1 MQTMRSLL
9 RWSVLACMMLSAI
22 SLETHSAGFALA
34 AEIPPPDT
42 RFGAGQL
49 EVDNLKPGTTP
60 ETGHSG
66 QDKAPN
72 TPLPAAETATRS
84 ITYAYERVCLQGVGS
99 FLSAAD
105 CVTVDAA
112 CDSEPDGVMVEW
124 IAIDSSTSP
133 PTETPTGDTSCLYP
147 GSPAPEPPNG
157 GEAAE
162 PAVVITLEDFQSQ
175 PIIAAA
181 VISEPNN
188 FGLLGGHNNF
198 WADVDEQE
206 FAFDTLGDQVLIRAW
221 PVAYDWNYGDGAT
234 KTTQTAGNP
243 VPEADWLLV
252 ETPTSHVYGATGDYN
267 LVLTT
272 RFNGDYSVN
281 GGPWIPIA
289 GQAAVQSEPHLV
301 SIWRSDNRLVDGT
314 CAENPSAWGC

>member
-1 MQTMRSLL
+1 MFSLL
-9 RWSVLACMMLSAI
+9 
-22 SLETHSAGFALA
+22 SLLLLLGPLPIA
-34 AEIPPPDT
+34 
-42 RFGAGQL
+42 
-49 EVDNLKPGTTP
+49 
-60 ETGHSG
+60 SG
-66 QDKAPN
+66 QGVGVDWFEDSAPSVVN
-72 TPLPAAETATRS
+72 SDITDAEEVRSGKPPALSGDDLDAAAPAAVRTS
-84 ITYAYERVCLQGVGS
+84 ITYTYERVCLQGVGS

>member
-1 MQTMRSLL
+1 MPTTLSTVPRPL
-9 RWSVLACMMLSAI
+9 LSA
-22 SLETHSAGFALA
+22 LLCALFVQTQITGLAIA
-34 AEIPPPDT
+34 AEVAPPDT
-42 RFGAGQL
+42 RFGSGQI
-49 EVDNLKPGTTP
+49 EVDNLKPG
-60 ETGHSG
+60 
-66 QDKAPN
+66 K
-72 TPLPAAETATRS
+72 AAETGQNAPVNAPDAAASTDTATSS
-84 ITYAYERVCLQGVGS
+84 ITYTYERVCLQGVGS
-99 FLSAAD
+99 FLNRGD
-105 CVTVDAA
+105 CVTIDAA

-124 IAIDSSTSP
+124 IAIDSSTTP

-157 GEAAE
+157 GEVAE
-162 PAVVITLEDFQSQ
+162 PTVVITLEDFQSQ

-181 VISEPNN
+181 VVSEPNN

-198 WADVDEQE
+198 WADVEEQE
-206 FAFDTLGDQVLIRAW
+206 FTIETLGDQVRIRAW
-221 PVAYDWNYGDGAT
+221 PVAYDWHYGDGT
-234 KTTQTAGNP
+234 TRTTQTAGNA
-243 VPEADWLLV
+243 VPESDWLLV

-267 LVLTT
+267 LVLST

-289 GQAAVQSEPHLV
+289 GQAAVQSEPHLI

>member
-1 MQTMRSLL
+1 MLKESIFRCL
-9 RWSVLACMMLSAI
+9 WAVLIVAAMFTGTTEAV
-22 SLETHSAGFALA
+22 A
-34 AEIPPPDT
+34 AEGDT
-42 RFGAGQL
+42 KGILGGSDDVAVNSTKEASEDTPAGT
-49 EVDNLKPGTTP
+49 GTNP
-60 ETGHSG
+60 VRSG
-66 QDKAPN
+66 SNIAAPV
-72 TPLPAAETATRS
+72 ATTT
-84 ITYAYERVCLQGVGS
+84 ITYSYERVCLQGVGS
-99 FLSAAD
+99 FLNRGD
-105 CVTVDAA
+105 CVIIDAA
-112 CDSEPDGVMVEW
+112 CDSEPDGAMVEW
-124 IAIDSSTSP
+124 IAIDSSTTP
-133 PTETPTGDTSCLYP
+133 PTETRTGDRSCLYP

-157 GEAAE
+157 GEVAE

-198 WADVDEQE
+198 WADVEEQE
-206 FAFDTLGDQVLIRAW
+206 FAFETLGDQVRIRAW
-221 PVAYDWNYGDGAT
+221 PVAYDWNYGDGT
-234 KTTQTAGNP
+234 TRTTQTAGNA
-243 VPEADWLLV
+243 VPESDWLLV
-252 ETPTSHVYGATGDYN
+252 ETPTSHAYGETGDYN

-289 GQAAVQSEPHLV
+289 GQAAVQSDPHLI